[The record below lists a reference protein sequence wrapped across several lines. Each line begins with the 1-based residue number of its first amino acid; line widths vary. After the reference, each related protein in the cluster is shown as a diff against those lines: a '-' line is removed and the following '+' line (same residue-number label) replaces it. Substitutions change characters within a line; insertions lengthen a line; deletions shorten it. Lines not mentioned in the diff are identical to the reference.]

1 MAQFQ
6 SVIVNK
12 GTGKLGDVVISRW
25 RSKKVVRSY
34 VAKIRNPNSTL
45 QQVYRLKMRIWS
57 KCASFMRGQV
67 TLIWSVRLKQK
78 TEFSSFV
85 QAMLKAADAT
95 GVLLTAKLNNFQLG
109 NGKLAGLVPLT
120 IVAGAGKILTVTWS
134 SALFPAGFPNLTAT
148 VCLLFINKTGGY
160 AVQVDSAVLFSA
172 GTAAIGVGA
181 GFKAGDEVYCMI
193 GAKNVYTN
201 ALTGNT
207 YTWRS
212 RYAGLAVAAFQILVA

>member
-1 MAQFQ
+1 MSQFQ
-6 SVIVNK
+6 SVIINK

-57 KCASFMRGQV
+57 KCASFVRGQV
-67 TLIWSVRLKQK
+67 ALVWSVRLKQK

-85 QAMLKAADAT
+85 QAMLKAADAS
-95 GVLLTAKLNNFQLG
+95 GVLLLTKLNNFQLG
-109 NGKLAGLVPLT
+109 NGKLAGLIPTT
-120 IVAGAGKILTVTWS
+120 IVAAAGRTLTVSWS
-134 SALFPAGFPNLTAT
+134 ASLFPQGFPNTTAT
-148 VCLLFINKTGGY
+148 VCLLFINKTGSY
-160 AVQVDSAVLFSA
+160 ATQVDTAVLFSA
-172 GTAAIGVGA
+172 GTAAVGVGA
-181 GFKAGDEVYCMI
+181 GFAVGEQVYCMV

-201 ALTGNT
+201 SLTGNT

-212 RYAGLAVAAFQILVA
+212 RYAGLAVAAFQTLLA